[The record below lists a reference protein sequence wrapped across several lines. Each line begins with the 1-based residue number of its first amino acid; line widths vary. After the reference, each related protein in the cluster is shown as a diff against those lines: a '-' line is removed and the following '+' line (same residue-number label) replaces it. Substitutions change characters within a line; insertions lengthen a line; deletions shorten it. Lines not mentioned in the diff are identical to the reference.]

1 MHKICTF
8 FFTNFS
14 SGDNIPTVGQFE
26 SFGNNAGFASLLEQ
40 EVGVGSAIGGAAT
53 SAAVVDGGVDTPIW
67 LRYEPFILHVMCR
80 SLKSASVLMALARP
94 SFKNVGLT
102 SWNTGGGGG
111 QVDTFEEDETATAA
125 TSSDVGGGGSVNSK
139 NQQCKGGGPRYLVA
153 IWGDE
158 GLDMPLSLPSSPGRG
173 LFYNPDDAD
182 GTTNAEWLAQL
193 VNERH
198 RRNWRKVER
207 FVESMKSLEE
217 GRAVDVDYDNLHG
230 GMNDLDVNGEY
241 DDYDESVNGPI
252 GSSPKNAA
260 SELPIPRSYDV
271 VGDVAVL
278 NTIPEG
284 DEETQRKVG
293 EWIMSRNK
301 AIKVRTVNYVS
312 LHAMWYHEYSFS
324 SLPLHTLSIDRYV

>member
-1 MHKICTF
+1 
-8 FFTNFS
+8 
-14 SGDNIPTVGQFE
+14 
-26 SFGNNAGFASLLEQ
+26 
-40 EVGVGSAIGGAAT
+40 
-53 SAAVVDGGVDTPIW
+53 
-67 LRYEPFILHVMCR
+67 
-80 SLKSASVLMALARP
+80 
-94 SFKNVGLT
+94 
-102 SWNTGGGGG
+102 
-111 QVDTFEEDETATAA
+111 
-125 TSSDVGGGGSVNSK
+125 
-139 NQQCKGGGPRYLVA
+139 
-153 IWGDE
+153 
-158 GLDMPLSLPSSPGRG
+158 
-173 LFYNPDDAD
+173 
-182 GTTNAEWLAQL
+182 
-193 VNERH
+193 
-198 RRNWRKVER
+198 
-207 FVESMKSLEE
+207 MKSLEE